1 MTRKPNRDSKTVLG
15 VATIWQIFG
24 YLAREKNLLPVFYS
38 AWVKNIWKN
47 YNKYDLFPVYV
58 ASVSPARNAEAD
70 YVAWGHSLV
79 VDPFAKVVA
88 KSEADEDIIYAD
100 IDIQNLEER
109 RNQIPVQKQRREE
122 LYGVQRKS

>member
-1 MTRKPNRDSKTVLG
+1 MNYYNR
-15 VATIWQIFG
+15 
-24 YLAREKNLLPVFYS
+24 
-38 AWVKNIWKN
+38 
-47 YNKYDLFPVYV
+47 YDLFPVYV
-58 ASVSPARNAEAD
+58 ANVSPARNAEAD

-88 KSEADEDIIYAD
+88 KSGADEDIIYAD
-100 IDIQNLEER
+100 IDIHNLEER